1 MVLLTRDTT
10 LAFLSRLNWIKFDMG
25 EVRHSPGDIA
35 MPRCYSNRW
44 LVFYS
49 SFFIRPAGLMI
60 LVCFLL
66 TYALKLHHCHYYFHT
81 NSKQCVVVVVVVVD
95 TLYLT
100 IKAVIYAHNLA
111 PVSVVSWKPV
121 FHEFYCKRGHIRRL
135 VCTPFVSATKVSSTC
150 THIFGPNW
158 NNEWKLTKFQLW
170 R

>member
-1 MVLLTRDTT
+1 
-10 LAFLSRLNWIKFDMG
+10 MG
-25 EVRHSPGDIA
+25 GEERHSPVISQCQDAIRIGD
-35 MPRCYSNRW
+35 W
-44 LVFYS
+44 FFTVH
-49 SFFIRPAGLMI
+49 FFIRPAGLMI

-95 TLYLT
+95 SLYLT

-150 THIFGPNW
+150 TTHIFGPN
-158 NNEWKLTKFQLW
+158 
-170 R
+170 